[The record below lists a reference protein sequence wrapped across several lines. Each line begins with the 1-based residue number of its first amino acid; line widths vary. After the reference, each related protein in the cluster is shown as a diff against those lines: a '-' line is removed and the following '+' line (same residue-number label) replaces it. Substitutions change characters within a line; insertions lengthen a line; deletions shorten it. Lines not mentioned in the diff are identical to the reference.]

1 MRSLIDP
8 VAGNGSATV
17 RGRIAGQQIP
27 PVASLRSRL
36 GRATLMSAA
45 ALALAACGSGVDE
58 TLDAVKQ
65 EAGAAAQA
73 SKAFQALDTA
83 IDEQA
88 VEGLARGAINGAV
101 NEAIGEVLPAEEMA
115 AVRAV
120 VDEEAI
126 AQGLRSS
133 LEGARDARANDAN
146 AAQ

>member
-17 RGRIAGQQIP
+17 SGPIARDQTR
-27 PVASLRSRL
+27 PVAGLRSRI

-45 ALALAACGSGVDE
+45 ALALAACGSGADE
-58 TLDAVKQ
+58 TLQAVKQ
-65 EAGAAAQA
+65 EASAAAQE
-73 SKAFQALDTA
+73 SKALQALDTA

-88 VEGLARGAINGAV
+88 LEGLARGAINGAV

-126 AQGLRSS
+126 AQGLRTS
-133 LEGARDARANDAN
+133 LEGARDARANGAN
-146 AAQ
+146 AAP

>member
-1 MRSLIDP
+1 
-8 VAGNGSATV
+8 
-17 RGRIAGQQIP
+17 
-27 PVASLRSRL
+27 
-36 GRATLMSAA
+36 MSAA